1 MDIIIENRL
10 GGENLNKVVL
20 IGRLTKDADFMK
32 LDDGTR
38 GVVKFILAVNRN
50 FLNKN
55 GEKDA
60 DFISVAYWSNHAEKI
75 SPHLTK
81 GKLIG
86 VSGKI
91 ITRSYTEENGTKKY
105 ITQVEADGI
114 QFLDS
119 KKESAV

>member
-1 MDIIIENRL
+1 M
-10 GGENLNKVVL
+10 NKVVL
-20 IGRLTKDADFMK
+20 IGRITKDADFVQ

-38 GVVKFILAVNRN
+38 GVAKFTLAVNRS
-50 FLNKN
+50 FPKKN
-55 GEKDA
+55 GERDT
-60 DFISVAYWSNHAEKI
+60 DFISVVYWSNHADKI

-91 ITRSYTEENGTKKY
+91 VTRSYTTENGSKKY

-114 QFLDS
+114 QFLGS
-119 KKESAV
+119 KKEDAV

>member
-1 MDIIIENRL
+1 M
-10 GGENLNKVVL
+10 NKVVL
-20 IGRLTKDADFMK
+20 IGRLTKDADFMQ

-38 GVVKFILAVNRN
+38 GVIKFILAVNRN
-50 FLNKN
+50 FSNKN

-60 DFISVAYWSNHAEKI
+60 DFISVVYWSNHADKI

-91 ITRSYTEENGTKKY
+91 ITRSYTEESGNKKY